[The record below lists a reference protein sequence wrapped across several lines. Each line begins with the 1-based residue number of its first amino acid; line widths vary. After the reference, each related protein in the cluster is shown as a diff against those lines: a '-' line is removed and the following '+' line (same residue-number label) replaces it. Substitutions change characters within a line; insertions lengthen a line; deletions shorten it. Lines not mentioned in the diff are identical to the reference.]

1 MTPEEALNK
10 ARELLVSEEMAPVVE
25 KALTNAKSVPVAA
38 ATLVAPIVIKLMQ
51 DLQLPR
57 EEVLGTADGDG
68 IAIYLLRDV
77 FEIASEAGMVDGGPP
92 EGEEV
97 TEVPPEIRAMAEE
110 AVQLLAQMLKMAEGG
125 AAPAQQPGPPQPAP
139 APAQPQQGL
148 MGAPAPG
155 GAM

>member
-1 MTPEEALNK
+1 MNPEEALNK
-10 ARELLVSEEMAPVVE
+10 ARELLVSEEMAPIVE

-38 ATLVAPIVIKLMQ
+38 ATLVAPIVLKLMQ
-51 DLQLPR
+51 EMGLPR

-77 FEIASEAGMVDGGPP
+77 FEIASDVGMIDGGPDMDE
-92 EGEEV
+92 EGA
-97 TEVPPEIRAMAEE
+97 EVPPEIRAMAEE
-110 AVQLLAQMLKMAEGG
+110 AVQLLSQMLKSAGGG
-125 AAPAQQPGPPQPAP
+125 AAGLQQPGPPAGP
-139 APAQPQQGL
+139 PAQPQQGL